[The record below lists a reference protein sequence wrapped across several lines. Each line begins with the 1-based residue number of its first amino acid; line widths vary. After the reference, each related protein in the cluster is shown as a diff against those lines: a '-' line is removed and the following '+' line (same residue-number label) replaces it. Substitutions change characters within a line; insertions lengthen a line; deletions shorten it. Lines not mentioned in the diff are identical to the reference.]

1 MASVTQLRRGTAA
14 PQQGAAASRVSALA
28 SNDALRLDG
37 VTRAFGA
44 LRAVDEVSLSVAA
57 GQKYA
62 ILGSN
67 GAGKTTLFNAITGD
81 FPPTAGRIYFFG
93 EDITELPPHE
103 RIRKGLRRT
112 YQSSLLFRDLTVR
125 DNLFLAVRGVS
136 NGRFAFLRAR
146 ANHASTVAT
155 QDLLER
161 ARLSHIA
168 DELVANLAHG
178 QQRQLEIGMA
188 LAGAPRLI
196 LFDEPAAGLSP
207 AERRELVLLL
217 QGFPPHMGFVLIE
230 HDLDIALRVVER
242 VTVMHNGRVIKHGTP
257 EQIEGDA
264 EVQAIYMGGGHH

>member
-1 MASVTQLRRGTAA
+1 MASVTQLRRGAVA
-14 PQQGAAASRVSALA
+14 PQRGAASARPSALA

-136 NGRFAFLRAR
+136 NGRFTCLRAGSR
-146 ANHASTVAT
+146 HASTVAT

-161 ARLSHIA
+161 ARLTHLA

-207 AERRELVLLL
+207 AERRELVALLRSL
-217 QGFPPHMGFVLIE
+217 PGHMSFVLIE
-230 HDLDIALRVVER
+230 HDLDIALSVTER
-242 VTVMHNGRVIKHGTP
+242 VTVMHNGRVLKTGTP
-257 EQIEGDA
+257 SEIENDA
-264 EVQAIYMGGGHH
+264 QVQAIYMGSKH

>member
-1 MASVTQLRRGTAA
+1 MVSVTQLRRGAAA
-14 PQQGAAASRVSALA
+14 PRRGPAAPGLAPLA
-28 SNDALRLDG
+28 SNDALRLDS

-44 LRAVDEVSLSVAA
+44 LRAVDEVSLTVAA

-62 ILGSN
+62 LLGSN

-112 YQSSLLFRDLTVR
+112 YQSSLLFRELTVR

-136 NGRFAFLRAR
+136 SGRFAFRRAG
-146 ANHASTVAT
+146 AGHASSVAT

-161 ARLSHIA
+161 ARLTHLA
-168 DELVANLAHG
+168 DEFVANLAHG

-207 AERRELVLLL
+207 AERRELVALLRSL
-217 QGFPPHMGFVLIE
+217 PAHMSFVLIE
-230 HDLDIALRVVER
+230 HDLDIALRVVQQ
-242 VTVMHNGRVIKHGTP
+242 VTVMHNGKVLRHGTP
-257 EQIEGDA
+257 EQIENDA
-264 EVQAIYMGGGHH
+264 QVQAIYMGAKH